1 MNLSSWET
9 LNFYIFSTC
18 FRIVDSVQNISTHH
32 SNIKR
37 VRILILAS
45 NLNRNAVRPVILDAV
60 EHHDVFDSLNRE
72 LYSERN
78 ARDEKKLA
86 TL

>member
-1 MNLSSWET
+1 MNFSSWKT
-9 LNFYIFSTC
+9 LNFYIFSIC
-18 FRIVDSVQNISTHH
+18 FHIVDSVQNISTHH

-37 VRILILAS
+37 ARILILAS
-45 NLNRNAVRPVILDAV
+45 NLNRNAVRPVISDVV

-78 ARDEKKLA
+78 ARDEKKLV